1 MTGVSWAHP
10 AIGLMVENKHAMN
23 RKRIS
28 GGKIVQ
34 GDENYFSK
42 DLQLSCRLVY
52 LCSSFNQKVKPLG
65 ESINTAVET
74 GTEQRIFEAA
84 REEFI
89 VKGLEGA
96 KMQDIADRAGI
107 NKALLHY
114 YFRTKERLFEAV
126 AKQVL
131 GRVFPVLRNLL
142 ESELPLEEKLDQ
154 IVDMYVET
162 VSRNS
167 FVPLFVITEMNK
179 RPQHFFERI
188 LPGELPKPQKLVQQL
203 ETAAQEG
210 RIRAIEPVH
219 LVSNILAMCVFPFLA
234 RPMLCGVM
242 GLSDQDWKHYVDGRK
257 AEIKRFVR
265 DALRP

>member
-1 MTGVSWAHP
+1 MS
-10 AIGLMVENKHAMN
+10 
-23 RKRIS
+23 
-28 GGKIVQ
+28 
-34 GDENYFSK
+34 
-42 DLQLSCRLVY
+42 
-52 LCSSFNQKVKPLG
+52 
-65 ESINTAVET
+65 ESLNTAAET

-84 REEFI
+84 REEF
-89 VKGLEGA
+89 VAKGLEGA

-114 YFRTKERLFEAV
+114 YFRTKDRLFEAV

-142 ESELPLEEKLDQ
+142 ESELPLEEKLDK
-154 IVDMYVET
+154 IVDMYVDT

-179 RPQHFFERI
+179 RPQHFFDNI
-188 LPGELPKPQKLVQQL
+188 VPGELPKPHKLVQQV
-203 ETAAQEG
+203 EEAVREG

-219 LVSNILAMCVFPFLA
+219 LVSNVLAMCVFPFLA

-242 GLSDQDWKHYVDGRK
+242 GLNEQDWKHYVDGRK
-257 AEIKRFVR
+257 AEVKRFVR